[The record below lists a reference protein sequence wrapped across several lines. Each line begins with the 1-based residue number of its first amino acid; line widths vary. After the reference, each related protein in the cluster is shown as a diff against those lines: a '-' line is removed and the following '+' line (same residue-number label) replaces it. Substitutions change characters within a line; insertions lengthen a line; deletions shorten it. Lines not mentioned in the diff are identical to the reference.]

1 MCDITIQY
9 NDWKVIY
16 NKYGDI
22 EDIEEYTTNSKTTE
36 KRVEEEIKLNKV

>member
-22 EDIEEYTTNSKTTE
+22 EDIEVYTTNSKTTE